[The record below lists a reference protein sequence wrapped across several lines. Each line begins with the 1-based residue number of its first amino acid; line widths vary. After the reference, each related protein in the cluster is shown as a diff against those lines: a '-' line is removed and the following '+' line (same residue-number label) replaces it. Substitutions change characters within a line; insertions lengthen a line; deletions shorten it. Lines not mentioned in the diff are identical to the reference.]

1 MKVSQRKDV
10 DENADEEVKNS
21 ATSDIYWGDHWEE
34 VDQNEE
40 TEESM
45 INGNGQGKLDGDDSV
60 EDKN

>member
-1 MKVSQRKDV
+1 MKISQRKDV
-10 DENADEEVKNS
+10 DEKADKEVKNS
-21 ATSDIYWGDHWEE
+21 ATSDNYWGDNWEE